1 VARVVEESVVIA
13 ASPEEVFDL
22 LHDYDLRLQWDPFLR
37 QARLENGAM
46 EAGLGVSTYCAAR
59 LRSGGLG
66 MHTTYVSFHRP
77 GVAAV
82 KMTAGP
88 WFLREFAA
96 SIVQKEISPRQTRV
110 GYKFS
115 FSTRPRWAAP
125 VVEALF
131 RILFRYE
138 TKKRLKRL
146 KAYLESA
153 RVAPIQVPP
162 KSPSSQP
169 RTAASTPNL

>member
-1 VARVVEESVVIA
+1 MAKVVEESVVIA

-22 LHDYDLRLQWDPFLR
+22 LHDYDRRLQWDPFLR
-37 QARLENGAM
+37 QARLEHGAM

-66 MHTTYVSFHRP
+66 MHTTYVSFQRP

-96 SIVQKEISPRQTRV
+96 SIVQQEISPRQTRV
-110 GYKFS
+110 RYKFRL
-115 FSTRPRWAAP
+115 STRPRWAAP
-125 VVEALF
+125 IVEGLF

-153 RVAPIQVPP
+153 QVRPLQ
-162 KSPSSQP
+162 SSEAVP
-169 RTAASTPNL
+169 TNTSSGTLTPE